1 MMKIYQSSNILNL
14 AFSRIKK
21 QNSSISIRGLAIK
34 LGISHVFLSK
44 VLAGKSPVP
53 ESRLKSF
60 IKIFQLDSLAEKE
73 LKDAMIADL
82 SVSEKIDKILQFK
95 KNTKKKKTIEFFQ
108 EQPLKHQSILENWY
122 ELPILE
128 YLTCEELPKD
138 TVSIAQ
144 AFSLKPSQVTLA
156 LNKMSEAQLVKI
168 NENGQWV
175 KITNFIRFP
184 ANTPSSLLKK
194 YYTDVL
200 KRTAAELAKSTQEDY
215 NRRLIINFSIATN
228 AEKIQEAKQRLSQ
241 FLYNLSLEMSDTH
254 SNEVY
259 HLTLG
264 LVPLTPPHHEK

>member
-1 MMKIYQSSNILNL
+1 M

-108 EQPLKHQSILENWY
+108 EQH
-122 ELPILE
+122 
-128 YLTCEELPKD
+128 
-138 TVSIAQ
+138 
-144 AFSLKPSQVTLA
+144 
-156 LNKMSEAQLVKI
+156 
-168 NENGQWV
+168 
-175 KITNFIRFP
+175 
-184 ANTPSSLLKK
+184 
-194 YYTDVL
+194 
-200 KRTAAELAKSTQEDY
+200 

-228 AEKIQEAKQRLSQ
+228 TEKIQEAKQRLSQ

-264 LVPLTPPHHEK
+264 LVPLTPLHHGK